1 MTQPSFVYHE
11 FEMGQPNTGWHP
23 RKGVH
28 SPQDVSVKAAGQ
40 GSGGSKQDSKDILYK
55 YEDGGPHMPKKKP
68 ATVDEYIAAAPQAAQ
83 GKLREIRAVLKKVAP
98 SARET
103 LKWGSP
109 VFEEGRILFSYSAH
123 KSHLNFSP
131 TGPALK
137 PFQEELA
144 KFKTGK
150 DTIQFPYD
158 KPLPKALIRKIAAF
172 RAKQVRESDARW
184 MY

>member
-1 MTQPSFVYHE
+1 MPKTKPTAVNEYI
-11 FEMGQPNTGWHP
+11 
-23 RKGVH
+23 
-28 SPQDVSVKAAGQ
+28 KAAPN
-40 GSGGSKQDSKDILYK
+40 
-55 YEDGGPHMPKKKP
+55 E
-68 ATVDEYIAAAPQAAQ
+68 AQA
-83 GKLREIRAVLKKVAP
+83 KLREIRTLLKKVVPGAK
-98 SARET
+98 ET

-109 VFEEGRILFSYSAH
+109 VFEEGRIIFSYSAH
-123 KSHLNFSP
+123 TSHLNFSP
-131 TGPALK
+131 TGPAMQ
-137 PFQEELA
+137 PFKEELA